1 MAFCFSVVSV
11 SRRTAL
17 RRLASRRRIVVG
29 RRGCRVAA
37 DSGVA
42 RMRPGRL
49 GGARRGRA
57 GGSAFG
63 SGRVPEPEQEGRPW
77 PQIRAIRAA
86 AVGRERDAADRRR
99 RPRQRLP
106 NRPAA
111 AQEAVL
117 TEDRDARQALQT
129 VLPDRQD
136 PGGRR
141 ERVRVEARQDPGE
154 KKRITNRASIC
165 QVNLSR
171 SRIS

>member
-1 MAFCFSVVSV
+1 MASFCFSLISV
-11 SRRTAL
+11 PRRTTL
-17 RRLASRRRIVVG
+17 RGLASRRRIVVG

-37 DSGVA
+37 HPGVA

-49 GGARRGRA
+49 GGTRRGRA
-57 GGSAFG
+57 GGSTFG
-63 SGRVPEPEQEGRPW
+63 SGCVPEPEQEGRPW

-99 RPRQRLP
+99 RPRQRIP

-111 AQEAVL
+111 AQEAIL

-141 ERVRVEARQDPGE
+141 ECVRVEDLKDR
-154 KKRITNRASIC
+154 KKERITWK
-165 QVNLSR
+165 
-171 SRIS
+171 